1 MSTTVELYDTTL
13 RDGAQ
18 AEGVSFTLV
27 GKLRVA
33 QRLDAFGVDYIE
45 GGYAGS
51 NPKDM
56 EFFAQARQ
64 LNLRHARIVAFGST
78 RRAKRS
84 ADEDEGLAALL
95 KAETPAVAIFGKS
108 WRLHVHEVLR
118 TSEEENLRMIA
129 DTIRR
134 LKGAGREVIYD
145 AEHFFDGWRDSPEYA
160 ARTLASARE
169 AGADVLVLCDTN
181 GGTMPHEIEA
191 ITAEVVRRFGGRIG
205 IHAHNDSEMA
215 VANSLAAVR
224 AGAQHVQGTINGF
237 GERCGNANLISLVPN
252 LVVRLGCTC
261 LRPDALRE
269 LKAVSEFVYEMA
281 DIRPYPR
288 QPFVGDSA
296 FAHKAGVHAD
306 AVRKC
311 PRAYEHID
319 PALVGNERRILVSE
333 LSGASNVF
341 LKAVEMG
348 LAMDRDSPEVRTV
361 LRELER
367 LERSG
372 YQFEAAEASFRLL
385 VEKVLKRHRSFFSLD
400 AFRVIVEKRR
410 AGEPCIS
417 EATVKL
423 HVDGQ
428 PVHTVGEGDGPV
440 DALNQALRKALEPFY
455 PVVRDVKLVDYSVR
469 ILDPQAA
476 TAAKTRVLIESSA
489 GGRTWSTIGVS
500 DNIIEAS
507 WEALVDGIEYKL
519 FLDEQSRASSAPT
532 DPPGP

>member
-1 MSTTVELYDTTL
+1 MSTTIEIYDTTL

-18 AEGVSFTLV
+18 AEGITFTLT
-27 GKLRVA
+27 GKLHVA

-56 EFFAQARQ
+56 EFFREASRLGLRRAR
-64 LNLRHARIVAFGST
+64 LVAFGST
-78 RRAKRS
+78 RRARRR
-84 ADEDEGLAALL
+84 AEEDEGLNALL
-95 KAETPAVAIFGKS
+95 EAGTGTVAIFGKS
-108 WRLHVHEVLR
+108 WRLHVREVLR

-129 DTIRR
+129 DSVRR
-134 LKGAGREVIYD
+134 LKAAGREVIYD
-145 AEHFFDGWRDSPEYA
+145 AEHFFDGWRDSSEYA
-160 ARTLASARE
+160 ARTLAAARE

-191 ITAEVVRRFGGRIG
+191 MVAEVVRRFGGRIG
-205 IHAHNDSEMA
+205 IHAHNDSELA
-215 VANSLAAVR
+215 VANSIAAVR
-224 AGAQHVQGTINGF
+224 AGATHLQGTINGF
-237 GERCGNANLISLVPN
+237 GERCGNANLVSLIPN
-252 LVVRLGCTC
+252 LVLRMGCTC

-281 DIRPYPR
+281 DIRPYSR

-311 PRAYEHID
+311 PRAYEHVD

-333 LSGASNVF
+333 LSGSSNVF

-348 LAMDRDSPEVRTV
+348 LAMDRDSPDVRAV

-385 VEKVLKRHRSFFSLD
+385 IEKVLKRHRSFFSLE

-423 HVDGQ
+423 RVDGQ

-455 PVVRDVKLVDYSVR
+455 PAVSDVKLVDYSVR

-476 TAAKTRVLIESSA
+476 TAAKTRVLIESSS

-519 FLDEQSRASSAPT
+519 FLDEQSRSGSSPPASS
-532 DPPGP
+532 GS